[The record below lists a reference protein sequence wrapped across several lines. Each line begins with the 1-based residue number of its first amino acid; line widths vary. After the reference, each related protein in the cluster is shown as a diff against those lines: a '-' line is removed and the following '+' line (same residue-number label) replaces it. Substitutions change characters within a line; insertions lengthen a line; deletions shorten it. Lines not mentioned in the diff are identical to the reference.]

1 VALVD
6 ENGSATTAAAT
17 WSAYNLET
25 TPIPNTPANFTM
37 MQGYLDDAN
46 AGTTTVTVSGIPA
59 APGGYMVYVYANGLN
74 PGATRSANYT
84 IAAPGVGNMT
94 TLLTDLASAYF
105 SGTFNLVTA
114 TSPDGN
120 YMVFSIP
127 GTSFTL
133 TATPTTA
140 SDGNPRAP
148 VNGIQI
154 VPE

>member
-6 ENGSATTAAAT
+6 QNGGATTATAT
-17 WSAYNLET
+17 WSCYNLWNL
-25 TPIPNTPANFTM
+25 PISTTPANFTM
-37 MQGYLDDAN
+37 MEGYLDDGN
-46 AGTTTVTVSGIPA
+46 GGTTTVSVSGLVGA
-59 APGGYMVYVYANGLN
+59 ANGYMVYVYANGDN

-84 IAAPGVGNMT
+84 IAAPGVANT
-94 TLLTDLASAYF
+94 TILLTDLPSAYF
-105 SGTFNLVTA
+105 NGTFNQVTS

-120 YMVFSIP
+120 YMTFSIP

-140 SDGNPRAP
+140 SDGSPRAP

-154 VPE
+154 VPQ